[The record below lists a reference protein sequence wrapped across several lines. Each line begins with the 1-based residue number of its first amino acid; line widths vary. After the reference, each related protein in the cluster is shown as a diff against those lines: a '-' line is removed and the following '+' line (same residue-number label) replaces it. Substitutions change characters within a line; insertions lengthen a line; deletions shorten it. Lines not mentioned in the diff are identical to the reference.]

1 MEKAVG
7 KINKFFR
14 DNHRMPSYAE
24 LMDIFSYRSKSAVH
38 YFIKKLVESGY
49 ISKDKKGHLIPRKL
63 FGGIKLLGLVEA
75 GFPSPAEEELVDTM
89 NLEEYLITN
98 KDASYILRVKG
109 DSMEDAGI
117 YEGDMVIVERG
128 KKPKNGDIVI
138 AEIDGEYTMKFYRTG
153 GAGGGTYL
161 EPANKKYPILY
172 PNTELV
178 IIAVVKVVIRKF

>member
-1 MEKAVG
+1 
-7 KINKFFR
+7 
-14 DNHRMPSYAE
+14 
-24 LMDIFSYRSKSAVH
+24 
-38 YFIKKLVESGY
+38 
-49 ISKDKKGHLIPRKL
+49 
-63 FGGIKLLGLVEA
+63 
-75 GFPSPAEEELVDTM
+75 
-89 NLEEYLITN
+89 
-98 KDASYILRVKG
+98 
-109 DSMEDAGI
+109 MEDAGI